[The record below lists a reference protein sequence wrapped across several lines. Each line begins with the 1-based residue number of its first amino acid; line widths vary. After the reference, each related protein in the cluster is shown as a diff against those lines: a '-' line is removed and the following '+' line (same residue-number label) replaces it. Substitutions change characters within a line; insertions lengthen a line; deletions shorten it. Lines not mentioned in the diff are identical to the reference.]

1 MDGIDP
7 EMVEKFE
14 GRIDEDL
21 EGEDMGEMVEN
32 EEIAREV
39 EEEMDEEEAAM
50 RARNIVRVRPMQVT
64 IGEQQGKKRVKVE
77 E

>member
-1 MDGIDP
+1 
-7 EMVEKFE
+7 MVEKFE

-32 EEIAREV
+32 EEIVREV
-39 EEEMDEEEAAM
+39 EEELDEEEAAM

-64 IGEQQGKKRVKVE
+64 MGEQQGMQCVKFE